1 MPGFLRA
8 SRRHHAGMA
17 LGPAD
22 LDFLRRLVRTHSAI
36 ALDARA
42 DAVIGTRF
50 ALAVR
55 ALGVGTAERLLGRLR
70 NEDVSDL
77 HRQVVAAL
85 VAPTPGFL
93 IGSPSFALFID
104 RVLPGLVERR
114 QDTRRLRFWCP
125 DALGGQEAYSIA
137 IAIRERYPDLVE
149 WDIAIRATSVVP
161 AYREQSESGV
171 FADLEVLNGLPTPVL
186 LRRFARDSQDPSR
199 WRIHDDVRR
208 LVRVAS
214 FDRRG
219 AWPPPWPEECPY
231 DGIFARHLLAYTDRA
246 EAPGLLAKL
255 RAVLAA
261 DGCLYLGAN
270 DAVAGRD
277 ALRPLAGSGTGFYEA
292 L

>member
-1 MPGFLRA
+1 
-8 SRRHHAGMA
+8 MA

-22 LDFLRRLVRTHSAI
+22 LDYLRRLVRTLSAI

-42 DAVIGTRF
+42 DEVIATRF

-55 ALGVGTAERLLGRLR
+55 ALGVGSAERLLGRLR
-70 NEDVSDL
+70 NEDTGDL

-93 IGSPSFALFID
+93 IASPSFALFID

-114 QDTRRLRFWCP
+114 AGARRLRFWCP

-137 IAIRERYPDLVE
+137 IAIRERYADLGD
-149 WDIAIRATSVVP
+149 WDISIRATSVVP
-161 AYREQSESGV
+161 AYRDQMEAGV
-171 FADLEVLNGLPTPVL
+171 FTALEVLGGLPTPVL
-186 LRRFARDSQDPSR
+186 LRRFARDPADPAR
-199 WRIHDDVRR
+199 WRIHDDLRAM
-208 LVRVAS
+208 VRVAS

-219 AWPPPWPEECPY
+219 AWPPPWPDECPY
-231 DGIFARHLLAYTDRA
+231 DGIFARHLLAYSDRA
-246 EAPGLLAKL
+246 EAPALLKKL
-255 RAVLAA
+255 REVLAP